1 LALLTIFLLR
11 IIVGKQIVGIQT
23 FGVPMVDDTLM
34 AYVLELRMMMHVL
47 WKIHVMTQEQ
57 HLSRF
62 EGGFS
67 LLQVGILRMLFH
79 EGQLT
84 SGELSRRFSLD
95 PSTLVPT
102 INTLEE
108 KLLILR
114 GSDPNDRRRIPL
126 ELTEE
131 GIRIVKNLPD
141 IQEDDPLVIAMRA
154 IGVEKSRNLL
164 ELLCEMV
171 HSLPQAQSAELL
183 HNIKIR
189 LNALGVKEEDLI
201 CQQS

>member
-1 LALLTIFLLR
+1 
-11 IIVGKQIVGIQT
+11 
-23 FGVPMVDDTLM
+23 
-34 AYVLELRMMMHVL
+34 
-47 WKIHVMTQEQ
+47 
-57 HLSRF
+57 
-62 EGGFS
+62 
-67 LLQVGILRMLFH
+67 VGILRMLFH

-95 PSTLVPT
+95 PSTLVPA

-114 GSDPNDRRRIPL
+114 GADPNDRRRVPL
-126 ELTEE
+126 ALTEE
-131 GIRIVKNLPD
+131 GIRIVKNLPN

-154 IGVEKSRNLL
+154 IGVEKSRHLL

-171 HSLPQAQSAELL
+171 HNLPQEQNAELV